1 MAGRLVRTGVPAL
14 LLSGALSLGFIKC
27 HSWSSHFDLSLD
39 GNCSSSTGE
48 PTVCK
53 ERVTNN
59 SDSSGTFAWKFSSDP
74 SVATAVPDTG
84 EVQRGKQS
92 EEIVVTAPPDSPC
105 PIAFTFSDEH
115 DQASVSGQ
123 IQSTNGLG
131 C

>member
-1 MAGRLVRTGVPAL
+1 MAGRLVRRGVPAL

-27 HSWSSHFDLSLD
+27 HSSSSYFDLNLD

-53 ERVTNN
+53 ETITNN

-74 SVATAVPDTG
+74 PVATAVPDRG
-84 EVQRGKQS
+84 EVQQGKQS
-92 EEIVVTAPPDSPC
+92 EEIVVTAPPGSPC
-105 PIAFTFSDEH
+105 PIAFTFSDEQE
-115 DQASVSGQ
+115 QASVSGQ
-123 IQSTNGLG
+123 IRSMNGTG